1 MVTRIITGA
10 ELIVLLVTALVLG
23 GWVFSCLWIATLC
36 IAMYEI
42 YHALSKA
49 GHRPVAW
56 PVWVCLVVS
65 IPTFLLMKETMSLYL
80 MVTSF
85 CIACVAVAAIVMFRS
100 NPRLEDMLLS
110 LMPLIYILIPGLS
123 MLGLLRVTPED
134 KQRILMAAV
143 FFIPAIG
150 DAGAYF
156 IGMKYGK
163 TKLNPVVSPKK
174 TVEGAIGGLL
184 CSVMAALATY
194 AIGGAFAVQS
204 SMPPLW
210 HFALL
215 GLFGGAVG
223 QIGDL
228 FASLIKR
235 HCGIKDF
242 GHIFPGH
249 GGMLDRLDSIL
260 FVTVLVYLYQVVW

>member
-1 MVTRIITGA
+1 MMTRIITGI
-10 ELIVLLVTALVLG
+10 ELIVLLATALVLG

-42 YHALSKA
+42 YQALSKA

-65 IPTFLLMKETMSLYL
+65 IPTFLLMKETTSLYL
-80 MVTSF
+80 LITSF
-85 CIACVAVAAIVMFRS
+85 CIAFVVVAAIVMFRS
-100 NPRLEDMLLS
+100 DPRLEDMLLS
-110 LMPLIYILIPGLS
+110 LMPLIYIVIPGLS
-123 MLGLLRVTPED
+123 MLGLLRVAPEA

-143 FFIPAIG
+143 FCIPAIG

-156 IGMKYGK
+156 IGIKFGK
-163 TKLNPVVSPKK
+163 LKLNPIVSPKK
-174 TVEGAIGGLL
+174 TVEGALGGLL
-184 CSVMAALATY
+184 CSVVAAILVY
-194 AIGGAFAVQS
+194 LVGGAFVKGL
-204 SMPPLW
+204 MPPFW
-210 HFALL
+210 HFLLL
-215 GLFGGAVG
+215 GLFGGLVG

-249 GGMLDRLDSIL
+249 GGMLDRLDSVL
-260 FVTVLVYLYQVVW
+260 FVTVLIYLYQMVWW

>member
-1 MVTRIITGA
+1 MTTRIITGM
-10 ELIVLLVTALVLG
+10 ELIVLLAAALALG

-56 PVWVCLVVS
+56 PVWACLVVS
-65 IPTFLLMKETMSLYL
+65 IPTFLLLKGTTSLYL
-80 MVTSF
+80 LMTSF
-85 CIACVAVAAIVMFRS
+85 CITFVVVAAIVMFRS

-110 LMPLIYILIPGLS
+110 LMPLIYIVIPGLS
-123 MLGLLRVTPED
+123 MLGLLRVGPEV

-143 FFIPAIG
+143 FCIPAIG

-156 IGMKYGK
+156 IGMKFGK
-163 TKLNPVVSPKK
+163 VKLNPIVSPKK
-174 TVEGAIGGLL
+174 TVEGALGGLL
-184 CSVMAALATY
+184 CSILAAVLVY
-194 AIGGAFAVQS
+194 LIGGAFAGDV
-204 SMPPLW
+204 MPPFW
-210 HFALL
+210 HFILL
-215 GLFGGAVG
+215 GLFGGLVG

-242 GHIFPGH
+242 GNIFPGH
-249 GGMLDRLDSIL
+249 GGMLDRLDSVL
-260 FVTVLVYLYQVVW
+260 FVTVLIYLYQMVW